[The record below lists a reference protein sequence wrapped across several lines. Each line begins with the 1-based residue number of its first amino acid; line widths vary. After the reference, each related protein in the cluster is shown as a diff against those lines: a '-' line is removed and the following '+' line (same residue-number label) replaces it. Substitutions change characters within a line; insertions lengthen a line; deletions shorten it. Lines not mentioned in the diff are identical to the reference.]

1 MFQKVVF
8 PVDLTH
14 IDHLKRAMKVAV
26 DLATHYGAEI
36 CFVGVT
42 GNAPSSVARNP
53 EEFQRKLH
61 AFAEEQGTAHG
72 LKTSSKA
79 CVAHD
84 PSIETDAILLA
95 AIRDVGADLVVMQT
109 HTPGLLDYVWSG
121 HGDTIAGHSEVSVFL
136 VR

>member
-1 MFQKVVF
+1 MFRKVVF

-14 IDHLKRAMKVAV
+14 IDHLKQALKVAI
-26 DLATHYGAEI
+26 DLTTHYAAEI

-42 GNAPSSVARNP
+42 GNAPSSIARNP

-61 AFAEEQGTAHG
+61 AFAQEQSAAHG

-84 PSIETDAILLA
+84 PSTETDAMLLA
-95 AIRDVGADLVVMQT
+95 AIRDVEGDLVVMQT
-109 HTPGLLDYVWSG
+109 HTPGLLDYVWAG
-121 HGDTIAGHSEVSVFL
+121 HGDTIAGHSEASVFL